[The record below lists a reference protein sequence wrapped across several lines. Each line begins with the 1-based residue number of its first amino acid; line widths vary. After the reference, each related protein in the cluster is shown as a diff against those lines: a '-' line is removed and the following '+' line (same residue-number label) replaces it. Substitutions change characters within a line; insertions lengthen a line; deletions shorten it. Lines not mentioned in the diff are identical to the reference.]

1 MADER
6 GDRAPDA
13 GKPEIRVNTGNVQ
26 AWRAGLAQHD
36 NDIAGLA
43 IVSPASLI
51 APDPQNIRIIRVLL
65 YYLNR

>member
-13 GKPEIRVNTGNVQ
+13 GKPEIRANTGNVL
-26 AWRAGLAQHD
+26 AWPRHY
-36 NDIAGLA
+36 NDFAGLA

-65 YYLNR
+65 YYLDR